1 MSTKTTFKRVALV
14 AVAALGLGMVSVV
27 PSQAVNPTAISVGT
41 IPAFTPGVTSTI
53 PVTFALPAATT
64 SSDSITVV
72 ARVVSAP
79 ATSFSTAKAAV
90 SGTAAI
96 TSTAATANTFTWSK
110 PVAGISGAGGQLG
123 TEIYNG
129 TSENWT
135 AGQTYTLTSTDLLG
149 QVTLNLGFTPD
160 VAGSYTIMFAIGN
173 ETILQTPTQIAAATT
188 ATLAGQVS
196 TTATLTT
203 VGSPTTATLTPHN
216 AVAATTVASGGSL
229 LKVTLGSTLLGAGQS
244 ITLTAS
250 ATTVSF
256 SDSVLT
262 NGDFTAGT
270 AYVNVYN
277 TAEGT
282 PTITATQSGLLTGF
296 TPVSTSIEFKAATST
311 STAVIGVATAQTS
324 YVIGTA
330 SSPNDVVV
338 TASTTRTTQTI
349 CVTDETAAASA
360 DVVNYVKFTDTSGK
374 LTGKA
379 GSVFA
384 VPVTVPTSTTAAS
397 RKGCVTVSGTL
408 LNSQSFT
415 ANILSTNATDQ
426 MLVTGATRTASTIT
440 VLPTTNLLA
449 AEKSTNVFTATV
461 RDQFGSVLAGRTI
474 NIRLTGRNAA
484 VVADAISDAS
494 GLVSYSLVDAG
505 TVGTS
510 DTVTFVDSA
519 VSTATASATVTY
531 GAIAVDTMTL
541 TGGNTTAGVT
551 STTKTVRD
559 IAAGTAGPTGAVYT
573 ITATIKSASGA
584 LMAGVPVSWTVAGTG
599 AAIRSTGLTSY
610 SSAAGTASTT
620 VYGWIAGDYTVTAT
634 AAGKTATAQITFGQL
649 TAAEARTVTASV
661 SGPVVTAKVVDRFG
675 NPVSGAP
682 IVATRVSGTGFFG
695 TGSTTATGT
704 TNALGLADFAIT
716 GGDAVVRVAT
726 SAPGVV
732 PADQT
737 CAAAGKVDC
746 PEIAADAVSFTA
758 TTVGTATTGETGVG
772 ATFAPAGT
780 NSATADVVGAASALE
795 GTVAAAA
802 DAAAEATDAANAATD
817 AANAA
822 AEAADAAT
830 AAAQDAAD
838 AVAALSTQVTELVSA
853 LRKQI
858 TSLTNLVIKIQRKVR
873 A

>member
-14 AVAALGLGMVSVV
+14 AVAALGLGMVSVA
-27 PSQAVNPTAISVGT
+27 PSQAVVPSAISVGT
-41 IPAFTPGVTSTI
+41 VPAFTPGITSKI
-53 PVTFALPAATT
+53 PVTFALPAGTVST
-64 SSDSITVV
+64 DSITVV

-79 ATSFSTAKAAV
+79 VTSFSTAKAAV

-96 TSTAATANTFTWSK
+96 LSEAADATTFTWSR
-110 PVAGISGAGGQLG
+110 PSAGTSGAAGTLG

-129 TSENWT
+129 TSANWT
-135 AGQTYTLTSTDLLG
+135 AANSYTLHSTDLLG
-149 QVTLNLGFTPD
+149 QVTLNLEFKPD
-160 VAGSYTIMFAIGN
+160 VAGSYTIMFAVGDSV
-173 ETILQTPTQIAAATT
+173 TLQTPTALAAAST

-196 TTATLTT
+196 TSVTLTT

-229 LKVTLGSTLLGAGQS
+229 LKVTLGGLLLGAGQS
-244 ITLTAS
+244 ITLSAS
-250 ATTVSF
+250 ASTVSF

-262 NGDFTAGT
+262 NGDFVAGT

-282 PTITATQSGLLTGF
+282 PTITASQSGLLTGF
-296 TPVSTSIEFKAATST
+296 TPISTPIEFKAATST
-311 STAVIGVATAQTS
+311 STAVIGVATSQTS
-324 YVIGTA
+324 YVIGTP
-330 SSPNDVVV
+330 SGSNDVVV

-349 CVTDETAAASA
+349 CVTDTTAAEDA

-379 GSVFA
+379 NATFA

-426 MLVTGATRTASTIT
+426 MLVTGATRTADTIAIT
-440 VLPTTNLLA
+440 PTTSLLA

-461 RDQFGSVLAGRTI
+461 KDQFGSVISGRTI
-474 NIRLTGRNAA
+474 LISLVGRNAK
-484 VVADAISDAS
+484 VVDNAITDAA
-494 GLVSYSLVDAG
+494 GQVSYSLVDAG
-505 TVGTS
+505 TVGVT
-510 DTVTFVDSA
+510 DTLTFTDSSVA
-519 VSTATASATVTY
+519 AATKTATVTY
-531 GAIAVDTMTL
+531 GAIAVETMTL
-541 TGGNTTAGVT
+541 TGGNTTDGVT

-559 IAAGTAGPTGAVYT
+559 IAAGTAGPTGNVYT
-573 ITATIKSASGA
+573 VTATIKSASGA
-584 LMAGVPVSWTVAGTG
+584 LMAGVPVTWTVNGTG

-682 IVATRVSGTGFFG
+682 IVATRVSGNGFFG

-716 GGDAVVRVAT
+716 GGDSVVRVAT

-772 ATFAPAGT
+772 ASFAPVGT
-780 NSATADVVGAASALE
+780 NSATAEVIGAASSLE
-795 GTVAAAA
+795 ATSQAAV

-838 AVAALSTQVTELVSA
+838 AVAALSTQVSEMVSA
-853 LRKQI
+853 LKKQI
-858 TSLTNLVIKIQRKVR
+858 TALTNLVIKIQKKVR